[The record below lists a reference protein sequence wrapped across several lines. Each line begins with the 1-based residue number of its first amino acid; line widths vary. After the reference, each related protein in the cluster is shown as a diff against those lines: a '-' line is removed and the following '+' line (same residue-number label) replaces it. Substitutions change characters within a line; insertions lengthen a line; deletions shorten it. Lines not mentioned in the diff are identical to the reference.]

1 MRYLPWFEQLLL
13 YKVWILAIYS
23 FGYINA
29 QTMNVD
35 MYVILHTDMSM
46 VAPEGICII
55 EYKCSFAI
63 NKDIFLQY
71 VLLMPRRAIIT
82 NQSI

>member
-1 MRYLPWFEQLLL
+1 
-13 YKVWILAIYS
+13 
-23 FGYINA
+23 
-29 QTMNVD
+29 
-35 MYVILHTDMSM
+35 MYVILYTDMSM